1 MHFHEQSFFSTD
13 PYFPELL
20 ALFEAAWK
28 EEEQAVLV
36 ASERLQSRL
45 IHQNN
50 ASSAEVPKPD
60 FPGIAYKVLRPGLT
74 WDQKWIRSEEHT
86 SELQS
91 RGHLVCRLLRD
102 KQNS

>member
-1 MHFHEQSFFSTD
+1 MFLHFHEQSFFSPD
-13 PYFPELL
+13 HYLPELL

-50 ASSAEVPKPD
+50 ASSAEEPKPE
-60 FPGIAYKVLRPGLT
+60 FPGIVYKVLRPEMN
-74 WDQKWIRSEEHT
+74 WDQKWIKEISKQYFFLKM
-86 SELQS
+86 SNKK
-91 RGHLVCRLLRD
+91 LV
-102 KQNS
+102 KK

>member
-50 ASSAEVPKPD
+50 ASSAEEPKPD
-60 FPGIAYKVLRPGLT
+60 FPGIVYKVLRPGLN
-74 WDQKWIRSEEHT
+74 RSEEHT

-91 RGHLVCRLLRD
+91 RGHLVGRHLLE
-102 KQNS
+102 KKK